1 MNFQEEGQEEVIMAN
16 SKIPKKEEDTQL
28 DTWCKKIEM
37 IGIDNKSL
45 DRENDTRR
53 LKLRTTSMNQHFINE
68 LDKNGLQLI
77 EILQEAYLVMDL

>member
-1 MNFQEEGQEEVIMAN
+1 LNFQEEGQEEVIMAN

>member
-1 MNFQEEGQEEVIMAN
+1 MAN

>member
-77 EILQEAYLVMDL
+77 EICRKHI